1 MRTCFQHAGAVR
13 VLEGAAF
20 LLLSVT
26 LCGCLSTPTAKRT
39 TPAQKTNNTST
50 AGSTNTQQG
59 NITQN
64 ANQTG
69 GPAQNS
75 VPAVPGSTGA
85 DRTIGAIAD
94 PSNKIGM
101 TTGAVSPNANNG
113 PLQFNTANSKP
124 TATGNPGSVIAT
136 SNNKSGIQPVSV
148 TGIQPL
154 DPTPGASD
162 STSRSPTPPPV
173 SMQNS
178 DPTGRSPTQRG
189 LPPSMDGPVDSSIQP
204 VGAATRQ

>member
-1 MRTCFQHAGAVR
+1 
-13 VLEGAAF
+13 
-20 LLLSVT
+20 
-26 LCGCLSTPTAKRT
+26 
-39 TPAQKTNNTST
+39 
-50 AGSTNTQQG
+50 
-59 NITQN
+59 
-64 ANQTG
+64 
-69 GPAQNS
+69 
-75 VPAVPGSTGA
+75 
-85 DRTIGAIAD
+85 
-94 PSNKIGM
+94 M
-101 TTGAVSPNANNG
+101 TTGAVSPNASNG
-113 PLQFNTANSKP
+113 PLQFNTTNSKP

-178 DPTGRSPTQRG
+178 DPTSRSPTQRG
-189 LPPSMDGPVDSSIQP
+189 LPPSMDGPVDPSIQP